1 MSVKLINQHVDDG
14 SHLIVDRVHKSVD
27 ATPPV
32 AGERYPADIVNLIA
46 VLFPSPDVDFFP
58 LLACLIQQ
66 LKHVVDMYGLFH
78 LS

>member
-14 SHLIVDRVHKSVD
+14 SYFPIFRIHKAMD

-32 AGERYPADIVNLIA
+32 AGKWKPADVVNLVA
-46 VLFPSPDVDFFP
+46 VLFPCSDVDFLT

-66 LKHVVDMYGLFH
+66 LQHLVDM
-78 LS
+78 